1 MKERLVAVCFL
12 KVMGDGGGSRA
23 RAARGAGFRTRLNIA
38 YGCGHKLR
46 ERPAER
52 CVFYF
57 FPEII
62 HSYITIKWQRI
73 VFLRFS
79 GVFRIFYRNGW
90 GGVDMYLFRKSQT
103 RGRSRAPNPYKIF
116 LNYNNSFETQ
126 S

>member
-1 MKERLVAVCFL
+1 M
-12 KVMGDGGGSRA
+12 GGGSRA
-23 RAARGAGFRTRLNIA
+23 RVARGAGFRTRLNIA

-90 GGVDMYLFRKSQT
+90 GGWICICSESHKLEEGPVLLTLT
-103 RGRSRAPNPYKIF
+103 RFS
-116 LNYNNSFETQ
+116 
-126 S
+126 